1 MKVQISGNTYPF
13 KLMHN
18 QWKVEP
24 SINNISHLASS
35 FQLKVPNTKKDRK
48 ETETG
53 ADTVVL
59 QADKDE
65 LWTNQS
71 IISCLQPDSTCR
83 ARRRLSHKD
92 LINFMTF

>member
-1 MKVQISGNTYPF
+1 MKVQISGNTYQF
-13 KLMHN
+13 NLMHN

-53 ADTVVL
+53 ADTIVG
-59 QADKDE
+59 QSDKDE
-65 LWTNQS
+65 LLTNHRFIVCS
-71 IISCLQPDSTCR
+71 PLASAC
-83 ARRRLSHKD
+83 RRLRSHQ
-92 LINFMTF
+92 L